1 MREEEGERCF
11 GFVCGE
17 DHGDEGREGGAS
29 RQRKGRR
36 VGRTSGRTYYRHTD
50 DGDGAAAGQPFPAAF
65 AQ

>member
-1 MREEEGERCF
+1 MLRLRRGSWRWSEGGRREQTEEGQ
-11 GFVCGE
+11 
-17 DHGDEGREGGAS
+17 EG
-29 RQRKGRR
+29 R